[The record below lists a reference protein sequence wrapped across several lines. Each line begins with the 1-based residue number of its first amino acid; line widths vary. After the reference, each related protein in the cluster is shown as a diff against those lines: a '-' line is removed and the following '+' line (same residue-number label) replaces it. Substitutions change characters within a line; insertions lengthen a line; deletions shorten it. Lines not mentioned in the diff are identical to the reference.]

1 MSNENTF
8 VDEIKRQIK
17 QGGMHIQ
24 LLFINLA
31 VFVLIGLG
39 MVFGNLSQTTQ
50 PIQDFLEA
58 TFTLNTN
65 LGSFISRPWG
75 LFTSIFAHFGFA
87 HFLVNM
93 LFLYFAGS
101 LFLQFFTS
109 RRLLH
114 VYVIGGIVGG
124 LFEILA
130 HNLFPGM
137 MGQSAVIVGASGS
150 VMALFLAL
158 AFYRPNLE
166 INLFGIFPVRLII
179 IAGIYLLYDLVSL
192 GSKDGTAHF
201 AHLGGAFIGFLSVQ
215 NIHSSNNIINKSEV
229 MFQKISRFL
238 SSLFQPKTT
247 LKVKKGGGRT
257 IKTDEEYALEA
268 KLKQKKIDA
277 ILDKISK
284 SGYESLSKAE
294 KEFLFSQSKNG

>member
-1 MSNENTF
+1 MTNDNSFT
-8 VDEIKRQIK
+8 DEIKRQMK
-17 QGGMHIQ
+17 QGGMHIW
-24 LLFINLA
+24 LLIINLSLF
-31 VFVLIGLG
+31 VFIGLS
-39 MVFGNLSQTTQ
+39 MVVGNLTQ
-50 PIQDFLEA
+50 ASVPISYFLKA

-65 LGSFISRPWG
+65 LNEFVVQPWG
-75 LFTSIFAHFGFA
+75 LFTSIFAHFGFG

-101 LFLQFFTS
+101 LFLHFFTN

-124 LFEILA
+124 LFELLA

-137 MGQSAVIVGASGS
+137 IGQASVVVGASGS
-150 VMALFLAL
+150 VMAIFLAL

-166 INLFGIFPVRLII
+166 INLFGVLPVRIII

-201 AHLGGAFIGFLSVQ
+201 AHLGGAFVGFLSVQ
-215 NIHSSNNIINKSEV
+215 NLQSSNNIINKSEV
-229 MFQKISRFL
+229 MIQKIRLFFA
-238 SSLFQPKTT
+238 SLFQPKSK
-247 LKVKKGGGRT
+247 LKVKKGGGRV